1 MELPKAFFKLFDNLP
16 RQGPGSVEV
25 TLEALSKLPPL
36 PESPRVLDIGCGTG
50 GQTLVLAEKL
60 GVPVTAIDLY
70 EPNLRKLDSA
80 ARDRGL
86 GDLITTRHV
95 DMNDLGYAPDS
106 VDLIWSEGAIYN
118 IGFGDGLRKWRP
130 MLKPGGLVAASELT
144 WLTDDPPKEVND
156 YLRAAY
162 PGIGTVDSN
171 IEAAVAAGFEVLDH
185 FALPR
190 EAWWDDY
197 YTPLLERIER
207 FKPGADNEMK
217 QVIAETEKE
226 IDMHR
231 RFSDFYGY
239 VFFLMKRVD

>member
-50 GQTLVLAEKL
+50 GQTLVLAGRL
-60 GVPVTAIDLY
+60 GVHVTAIDLY

-80 ARDRGL
+80 AWDRGL
-86 GDLITTRHV
+86 GDLITTRQA

-106 VDLIWSEGAIYN
+106 IDLIWSEGAIYN

-130 MLKPGGLVAASELT
+130 MLKPGGLVAASELS
-144 WLTDDPPKEVND
+144 WLTDDPPKEVSD
-156 YLRAAY
+156 YLRAEY
-162 PGIGTVDSN
+162 PGIGTIDSN
-171 IEAAVAAGFEVLDH
+171 IEAATAAGFEVFDY

-190 EAWWDDY
+190 EAWWDDF
-197 YTPLLERIER
+197 YTPLLERIAR
-207 FKPGADNEMK
+207 FKPGADDEMSA
-217 QVIAETEKE
+217 VIEMTEKE

-239 VFFLMKRVD
+239 IFFLMKRID